1 MAEEDRL
8 VVEEVEAVGMAG
20 LMETEGVVGNTV
32 KSKTETQV
40 VGVTLSTLAGD
51 ITLFLL

>member
-1 MAEEDRL
+1 MAEEDQL
-8 VVEEVEAVGMAG
+8 VVEEVEAVGVAG
-20 LMETEGVVGNTV
+20 LMEIEGRVGNTV

-40 VGVTLSTLAGD
+40 AEVILSILVGD